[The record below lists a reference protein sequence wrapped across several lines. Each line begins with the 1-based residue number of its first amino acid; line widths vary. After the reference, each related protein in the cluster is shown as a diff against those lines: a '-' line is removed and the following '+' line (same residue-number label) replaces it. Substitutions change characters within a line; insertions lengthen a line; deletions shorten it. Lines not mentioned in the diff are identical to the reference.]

1 MSDQQNPAP
10 LKDPSNKESSLN
22 APGNQ
27 NPSIA
32 RLARSWGPYTPPDMS
47 YCALEHDDPVLLEN
61 IKMLKELTSECDEDP
76 TDLLDVVMRVPPRL
90 SKSIVYLTVGLLQHQ
105 KLVENL
111 LMVTELRAEN
121 DAGPIRNTK
130 NGQHV
135 KNGKK
140 TKTKTRKLADI
151 KEDNEDDENG
161 GSMAPKGLEKNDQKN
176 ETKDNMSKAFGPA
189 ESNTVANTNHLA
201 VPKSKR
207 KKAKKQKAGNAIG
220 IAESNP
226 QLNTDQRAAS
236 LNTKTTAKYKSS
248 RGSGTIESN
257 AGAITKKSTV
267 SKGKKVKAKENID
280 NNSKTVKNHPGANI
294 KQQAITKNKNKMA
307 KTNKKDSAAETHE
320 QAKKTQPKSSPE
332 SSNAQNN
339 NKVESSPK
347 PDKGEKKA
355 NVSETTDGGFF
366 SVLEIECMKKIQG
379 RIERGIRDCQE
390 VWTVVQK
397 MEEATESEWA
407 KDRKIQTQEQAEC
420 SAAGVAI
427 PQQPQRRETQTQS
440 PSGMPFPI
448 LILSLLAVSQRYS
461 MQERRLY
468 EADLPDH
475 DDDDSD
481 DGSASESSVQWA
493 TTLYATP
500 EQLRNLPPLPLNNSN
515 YMADNASISHPVD
528 PVLDSPILAESNS
541 EDSETGLSNAVFD
554 DSDIDEAASDIS
566 EDSLADVVPD
576 PRVLEAI
583 APAGSERNPIV
594 IKSARII
601 TRMRARIAEN
611 PANAIQERR
620 NAIETIGEI
629 FPLRLLT
636 YGGGLFTPFQPLGV
650 WHEDTLLSDINASLA
665 LELAFSRLVEWS
677 DTVRALR
684 DLTRQL
690 TEEVSDEE
698 YITAEEF
705 LTDEEDYPRELRIEI
720 IEFVAR
726 EVGFIAA
733 STYINRYHLYLL
745 ETLSYRPHLII
756 ATLCWATALALLFY
770 LFFAVRF

>member
-10 LKDPSNKESSLN
+10 LKDPSKKESTLN
-22 APGNQ
+22 ALGNQ

-76 TDLLDVVMRVPPRL
+76 TNLLDVVMRVPPRL

-111 LMVTELRAEN
+111 LMVTELRTEN

-130 NGQHV
+130 NGQNV
-135 KNGKK
+135 RKRKK
-140 TKTKTRKLADI
+140 TKTKTRKLTDI

-236 LNTKTTAKYKSS
+236 LNTKTTAKHKSS
-248 RGSGTIESN
+248 RGSWTIESN

-294 KQQAITKNKNKMA
+294 KQQAIPKNKNKMA

-320 QAKKTQPKSSPE
+320 QAGGTQPKSAPE

-347 PDKGEKKA
+347 PDEGEKKT

-397 MEEATESEWA
+397 MEEAAESEWA
-407 KDRKIQTQEQAEC
+407 KARKMQTQEQAEC
-420 SAAGVAI
+420 SA
-427 PQQPQRRETQTQS
+427 E
-440 PSGMPFPI
+440 
-448 LILSLLAVSQRYS
+448 
-461 MQERRLY
+461 
-468 EADLPDH
+468 
-475 DDDDSD
+475 
-481 DGSASESSVQWA
+481 
-493 TTLYATP
+493 
-500 EQLRNLPPLPLNNSN
+500 
-515 YMADNASISHPVD
+515 
-528 PVLDSPILAESNS
+528 
-541 EDSETGLSNAVFD
+541 
-554 DSDIDEAASDIS
+554 
-566 EDSLADVVPD
+566 
-576 PRVLEAI
+576 
-583 APAGSERNPIV
+583 
-594 IKSARII
+594 
-601 TRMRARIAEN
+601 
-611 PANAIQERR
+611 
-620 NAIETIGEI
+620 
-629 FPLRLLT
+629 
-636 YGGGLFTPFQPLGV
+636 GG
-650 WHEDTLLSDINASLA
+650 
-665 LELAFSRLVEWS
+665 
-677 DTVRALR
+677 
-684 DLTRQL
+684 
-690 TEEVSDEE
+690 
-698 YITAEEF
+698 
-705 LTDEEDYPRELRIEI
+705 
-720 IEFVAR
+720 
-726 EVGFIAA
+726 
-733 STYINRYHLYLL
+733 
-745 ETLSYRPHLII
+745 
-756 ATLCWATALALLFY
+756 
-770 LFFAVRF
+770 